1 MPNPDDLV
9 LCAGTLLRAT
19 FLEKV
24 RAAAAGGFRAITLWP
39 QDYARARASGQSDA
53 ELRRILSDHGVSVA
67 DLDPLLTWL
76 PEERAAAERSIAGA
90 AGEEEF
96 YRIADALGARSLN
109 ACQGFGTSVD
119 KSAAADALAGVCE
132 RAAAHGLIVT
142 LEFLPWSGIPDAAT
156 AHEIVQRS
164 GHPGATVMFDTW
176 HHARGSNDL
185 DQLRA
190 IPGAKIGSIQIND
203 APLEPEA
210 DLVTESLERRLLPGD
225 GELPLVEMLSVLDEI
240 GARAP
245 IGVEVFSKAL
255 DALPPVEV
263 GRRAGAAAR
272 RVFAK
277 VPGRTAG

>member
-1 MPNPDDLV
+1 MPNADDLV

-19 FLEKV
+19 FREKV
-24 RAAAAGGFRAITLWP
+24 EAAAAGGFRAITLWP
-39 QDYARARASGQSDA
+39 HDYALARESGASDA
-53 ELRRILSDHGVSVA
+53 ELRRILADHGVSVA

-90 AGEEEF
+90 AGEEDF

-119 KSAAADALAGVCE
+119 KDAAAGALAGVCE
-132 RAAAHGLIVT
+132 RAAAHGLFVT

-156 AHEIVQRS
+156 AFEIVRRS

-176 HHARGSNDL
+176 HHVRGSNDMA
-185 DQLRA
+185 QLRA
-190 IPGAKIGSIQIND
+190 LPGAKVGSVQIND
-203 APLEPEA
+203 APLAPEA
-210 DLVTESLERRLLPGD
+210 DLVQESLERRLLPGE
-225 GELPLVEMLSVLDEI
+225 GELPLLEMLAILDEI
-240 GARAP
+240 GCRAP

-272 RVFAK
+272 RVFEK
-277 VPGRTAG
+277 VPRP